1 MQLSLF
7 DAPNINILWGTLIV
21 EELIRNSIDYFVLS
35 PGSRSTPLTVAIAR
49 HPKAKR
55 RVCVDERGAA
65 FHAIGYARATGN
77 PAVLI
82 STSGSAPAN
91 YFPAAIEA
99 SADRLPLIIIS
110 ADRPPELRQTGAN
123 QTIDQVNLYGN
134 YTRWTFDIPCPDENI
149 SPTVVLTTVDQLVY
163 RSRRSPWGPVHLNC
177 MFREPL
183 APTNSAISDGYKI
196 PLKQWLNGDRPR
208 TTYELPK
215 ATPTPPTLRQIADIL
230 NETNR
235 GILAIGALSSPREIV
250 AVSELAKRLQ
260 FPIFA
265 DIRSGLRLG
274 NCLPEQ
280 IRYFDF
286 LLSGETWNSCEP
298 VETVVQIGDRILSKR
313 FLQQLEQHPPA
324 NYIVILDEPSRH
336 DPAHAVTHRIESDI
350 EIFCQNLSPF
360 LKTKISDAWKN
371 NLSQTSRKIGDAIA
385 NHLTPDLGLNEI
397 AIAREVSRHI
407 PPDSGL
413 FLSNSMP
420 VRDMDNYGLYG
431 GNCVRIGANRGASGI
446 DGIIASASGFCQ
458 GLNAPTTLIIGDL
471 AFLHDLNSLSLVR
484 SLPKPLWIIAI
495 NNNGGGIFSFLP
507 ISQFEDVFEPYFGT
521 PQNLNFSHAA
531 KLFEIEYFSPQS
543 LEEFAK
549 DYRSAIASQRSA
561 ILEVKTDRK
570 NNQELH
576 QKITQNV
583 RQF

>member
-1 MQLSLF
+1 MSF
-7 DAPNINILWGTLIV
+7 FNAPNLNILWGTLLV
-21 EELIRNSIDYFVLS
+21 EELIRNGIDYFVLS

-49 HPKAKR
+49 HSKAKR

-91 YFPAAIEA
+91 YFPAVIEA

-134 YTRWTFDIPCPDENI
+134 YTRWTFDLPCPDESI
-149 SPTVVLTTVDQLVY
+149 SPAVVLTTVDQLIY
-163 RSRRSPWGPVHLNC
+163 RSRRSPCGPVHLNC

-183 APTNSAISDGYKI
+183 APTDSAISDGYTI
-196 PLKQWLNGDRPR
+196 PLKRWLNGDRPR
-208 TTYELPK
+208 TIYELPK
-215 ATPTPPTLRQIADIL
+215 ATPTPQTLQQIAAIL
-230 NETNR
+230 NETKR
-235 GILAIGALSSPREIV
+235 GILAIGALSSPREV
-250 AVSELAKRLQ
+250 AAISELAKRLQ

-274 NCLPEQ
+274 NSLPEQ

-286 LLSGETWNSCEP
+286 LLSAEIWNNSEP
-298 VETVVQIGDRILSKR
+298 IETVLQIGDRILSKR

-336 DPAHAVTHRIESDI
+336 DPTHAVTHRIESDI
-350 EIFCQNLSPF
+350 EIFCRNLSPF
-360 LKTKISDAWKN
+360 LISKISETWKN
-371 NLSQTSRKIGDAIA
+371 NLSKTAQKIADAIA
-385 NHLTPDLGLNEI
+385 DSLTPESDLNEI

-431 GNCVRIGANRGASGI
+431 GNYVRIGANRGASGI
-446 DGIIASASGFCQ
+446 DGIIASATGLCQ

-484 SLPKPLWIIAI
+484 SLPHPLWIIAI

-531 KLFEIEYFSPQS
+531 KLFDIEYFSPQT
-543 LEEFAK
+543 LEDFVR
-549 DYRSAIASQRSA
+549 DYKRAIASQQSA
-561 ILEVKTDRK
+561 ILEVKTDRQ
-570 NNQELH
+570 NNRELH
-576 QKITQNV
+576 QKITQKKGL
-583 RQF
+583 QPP

>member
-1 MQLSLF
+1 MSF
-7 DAPNINILWGTLIV
+7 FNAPNINVLWGMLIV
-21 EELIRNSIDYFVLS
+21 EELIRNGIDYFVLS

-49 HPKAKR
+49 HSKAKR

-99 SADRLPLIIIS
+99 STDRLPLIIIS

-134 YTRWTFDIPCPDENI
+134 YTRWTFDLPCPDESI
-149 SPTVVLTTVDQLVY
+149 SPAVVLTTVDQLVY
-163 RSRRSPWGPVHLNC
+163 RSRRSPRGPVHLNC

-183 APTNSAISDGYKI
+183 APTDSAISDGYTI
-196 PLKQWLNGDRPR
+196 PLKHWLNGDRPR
-208 TTYELPK
+208 TIYELPK
-215 ATPTPPTLRQIADIL
+215 ATPTPQTLQQIATIL
-230 NETNR
+230 NETKR
-235 GILAIGALSSPREIV
+235 GILAIGALSSPGEIL

-265 DIRSGLRLG
+265 DIRSGLRFG
-274 NCLPEQ
+274 NFIPEQ
-280 IRYFDF
+280 IQYFDL
-286 LLSGETWNSCEP
+286 LLSTETWKNSEP
-298 VETVVQIGDRILSKR
+298 IETVLQIGDRILSKR

-324 NYIVILDEPSRH
+324 NYIVILDEPGRH
-336 DPAHAVTHRIESDI
+336 DPAHALTHRIDSDI
-350 EIFCQNLSPF
+350 EMFCQNISPF
-360 LKTKISDAWKN
+360 LKTKISETWKN
-371 NLSQTSRKIGDAIA
+371 NLFKTSRKIGDAIA
-385 NHLTPDLGLNEI
+385 DSLISNLDFNEI

-431 GNCVRIGANRGASGI
+431 GNYVRIGANRGASGI
-446 DGIIASASGFCQ
+446 DGIIASATGFCQ
-458 GLNAPTTLIIGDL
+458 GLNAPTTLTIGDL

-484 SLPKPLWIIAI
+484 SLPHPLWIIAI

-531 KLFEIEYFSPQS
+531 KLFDIEYFAPQS
-543 LEEFAK
+543 LEDFVR
-549 DYRSAIASQRSA
+549 DYQRAIASQKSA
-561 ILEVKTDRK
+561 ILEIKTDRQ
-570 NNQELH
+570 NNRELH

-583 RQF
+583 RQL